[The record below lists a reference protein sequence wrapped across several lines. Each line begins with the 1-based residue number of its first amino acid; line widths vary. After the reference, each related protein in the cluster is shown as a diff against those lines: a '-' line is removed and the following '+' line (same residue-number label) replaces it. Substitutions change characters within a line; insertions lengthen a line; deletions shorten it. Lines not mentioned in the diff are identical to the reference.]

1 MLFSRKKDVFL
12 ICTQNGLKRKH
23 VVCSKSKKSENV
35 TFLLKMDL
43 ILLPVLSKV
52 AEQTDQLE
60 AASRLEEAPKPPP

>member
-1 MLFSRKKDVFL
+1 M
-12 ICTQNGLKRKH
+12 
-23 VVCSKSKKSENV
+23 CSWSKESENV

>member
-1 MLFSRKKDVFL
+1 M
-12 ICTQNGLKRKH
+12 
-23 VVCSKSKKSENV
+23 CSWSKKSENV

-60 AASRLEEAPKPPP
+60 AASRLEEDPKPPP